1 MPLPTPTMTLF
12 AGMVAPS
19 FLLRDQHQAWVASA
33 ALLARGPLVVFFFRA
48 FGCDYC
54 RRELAAVEQSAG
66 LLQSRGARIV
76 GIARYGAEECRSLC
90 LETAVSFPVLNDADG
105 SVAAAFGV
113 GPAIAAHRPDWA
125 PVPARFV
132 ISSDGVVLYGDADP
146 DYTNRPE
153 ATELAP
159 VVWRAAGRL

>member
-1 MPLPTPTMTLF
+1 MPLPTPTTTLF

-19 FLLRDQHQAWVASA
+19 FVLRDQHGAWIAST

-54 RRELAAVEQSAG
+54 RRELAAVERSAG

-76 GIARYGAEECRSLC
+76 GIARYGADECARLR

-113 GPAIAAHRPDWA
+113 GPAHRPEWA

-132 ISSDGVVLYGDADP
+132 ISSGGVVVYGDADP
-146 DYTNRPE
+146 DYTNRPD
-153 ATELAP
+153 AAELAP
-159 VVWRAAGRL
+159 VVWRAAGADIF